1 MRIDGTAPALD
12 RSVSDPRDSIQIQA
26 ENRQV
31 IQAVRAVNASDK
43 LDERLGD
50 HNELTFSLD
59 RRTRRPVITIVNRR
73 THEVI
78 QQIPN
83 EDVLR
88 LAENLK
94 QPAP

>member
-12 RSVSDPRDSIQIQA
+12 RAFSDPKDSIQIQA
-26 ENRQV
+26 ANREV

-43 LDERLGD
+43 LDEHLGD

-59 RRTRRPVITIVNRR
+59 RRTRRPVITIVNRH

-88 LAENLK
+88 LAEILK
-94 QPAP
+94 QPTA